1 MSRICVTSLKRNI
14 LIGLAGAVVLAILVA
29 LFMLMIGVEAKHY
42 ETEAILGVPGLT
54 EADGYAVYS
63 APGVCDV
70 GLCGAPVI
78 DGKDV
83 YIYLTNPETNKVAIR
98 IEFYTPLMVQQADG
112 TFEPVPDKRLGGT
125 AFIRPGEYVELA
137 RLRRKLRDDQTNVM
151 MKVSTLNME
160 TRSSV
165 GFFYVNTVFSKNPS

>member
-1 MSRICVTSLKRNI
+1 MSRICHTSLKRNI
-14 LIGLAGAVVLAILVA
+14 LLGLAGAVVLAACVA
-29 LFMLMIGVEAKHY
+29 LFILMIGVEANHY
-42 ETEAILGVPGLT
+42 ETEVLPGTPNLT
-54 EADGYAVYS
+54 EADGYVVYS

-70 GLCGAPVI
+70 GLCGDPVI

-83 YIYLTNPETNKVAIR
+83 YIYLTNPETNTVAIR

-112 TFEPVPDKRLGGT
+112 SYEAVPDKLLGGT
-125 AFIRPGEYVELA
+125 SFIRPGEYVAVAKLA
-137 RLRRKLRDDQTNVM
+137 RRLKDDKTNIM

-160 TRSSV
+160 SRSSA